1 MNKEGK
7 IFCIIAIALSIFY
20 VIGTLFVIRDTERNK
35 PSKKE
40 LKVDSVK
47 IDKVLPDTTM
57 VYNNPFPVRVERIEL
72 CDLETNPKFRVYTE
86 NGVIFYT
93 TKKPKVGDIAF
104 YLNDNDEITD
114 KYGNR
119 MERTRYK

>member
-1 MNKEGK
+1 MSKEEK
-7 IFCIIAIALSIFY
+7 IFFIIAIALSIFY
-20 VIGTLFVIRDTERNK
+20 VTVTLFVIRDTERHK
-35 PSKKE
+35 PLKKE

-72 CDLETNPKFRVYTE
+72 CDLETKPKFRVYTE

-93 TKKPKVGDIAF
+93 TKKPKVGDIVF
-104 YLNDNDEITD
+104 YLNNNGEMTD
-114 KYGNR
+114 KNGNKL
-119 MERTRYK
+119 TKQ

>member
-1 MNKEGK
+1 MSKEEK
-7 IFCIIAIALSIFY
+7 IFFIIAIVLSIFY
-20 VIGTLFVIRDTERNK
+20 VITGTLSVMRDTERHK
-35 PSKKE
+35 PLKKE

-47 IDKVLPDTTM
+47 TDKILPDTTM

-104 YLNDNDEITD
+104 YLNNNGEITD
-114 KYGNR
+114 KNGNKF
-119 MERTRYK
+119 TKQ

>member
-1 MNKEGK
+1 MSKEEK
-7 IFCIIAIALSIFY
+7 IFFIIAIALSIFY
-20 VIGTLFVIRDTERNK
+20 VTVTLFVIRDTERHK
-35 PSKKE
+35 PLKKE

-93 TKKPKVGDIAF
+93 TKKPKVGDIVF
-104 YLNDNDEITD
+104 YLNNNGEITD
-114 KYGNR
+114 KNGNKF
-119 MERTRYK
+119 TKQ

>member
-93 TKKPKVGDIAF
+93 TKKPNVGDIAF
-104 YLNDNDEITD
+104 YLNNNGEITD
-114 KYGNR
+114 KNGNKF
-119 MERTRYK
+119 TKQ

>member
-47 IDKVLPDTTM
+47 IDKVLPDTTFASDSL
-57 VYNNPFPVRVERIEL
+57 FPVKIKKIGFSDLDNDPKYRV
-72 CDLETNPKFRVYTE
+72 TAE
-86 NGVIFYT
+86 NGAVYYT
-93 TKKPKVGDIAF
+93 DKKPKVGDIAF

-114 KYGNR
+114 KNGNKL
-119 MERTRYK
+119 TKQ

>member
-20 VIGTLFVIRDTERNK
+20 VTGTLFVIRDTEKNK
-35 PSKKE
+35 PLKKE

-72 CDLETNPKFRVYTE
+72 CDLETKPKFRVYTE

-114 KYGNR
+114 KNGNKL
-119 MERTRYK
+119 TKQ

>member
-93 TKKPKVGDIAF
+93 TKKPKVGDIVF
-104 YLNDNDEITD
+104 YLNNNGEITD
-114 KYGNR
+114 KNGNKL
-119 MERTRYK
+119 TKK

>member
-20 VIGTLFVIRDTERNK
+20 VTGTLFVIRDTERNK
-35 PSKKE
+35 PLKKE

-72 CDLETNPKFRVYTE
+72 CDLENNPKFRVYTE

-93 TKKPKVGDIAF
+93 TKKPNVGDIVF
-104 YLNDNDEITD
+104 YLNNNGEITD
-114 KYGNR
+114 KNGNKL
-119 MERTRYK
+119 TKQ

>member
-57 VYNNPFPVRVERIEL
+57 VDNNPFPVRVERIEL
-72 CDLETNPKFRVYTE
+72 CDLENNPKFRVYTE

-104 YLNDNDEITD
+104 YLNYQPEF
-114 KYGNR
+114 
-119 MERTRYK
+119 